1 MNPSIK
7 NPTGLNEPSSVKI
20 KLPPFVKIIIKLAV
34 TVAALWYVFSKIELR
49 QVVTTIGQSNLFY
62 LAGALLL
69 FVLSKMVSSFRLNR
83 YLASIDIVI
92 SQKAH
97 MRLYLLGM
105 YYNLFLPGGI
115 GGDGYKVYLLSKR
128 YDVATRRIFWAI
140 LMDRIIG
147 VLALFC
153 MSVVLFSLLPGMGT
167 YAWFTWI
174 LIPLSIFIIYLIFTK
189 YFPYFL
195 PALWIT
201 NLQSL
206 VVQVLQLLSATLI
219 LLSLKVPGS
228 LEGYL
233 FIFLISSMV
242 AVLPLTIGGIG
253 SREFTFMLGARWL
266 GLDLDIS
273 ISLSLI
279 FFLITAFTSI
289 WGMIYSV
296 GPGLKL
302 DSTQGG
308 SQDRV
313 SSE

>member
-1 MNPSIK
+1 M
-7 NPTGLNEPSSVKI
+7 V
-20 KLPPFVKIIIKLAV
+20 PF
-34 TVAALWYVFSKIELR
+34 F
-49 QVVTTIGQSNLFY
+49 
-62 LAGALLL
+62 
-69 FVLSKMVSSFRLNR
+69 R

-115 GGDGYKVYLLSKR
+115 GGDGYKIYLLNKK

-140 LMDRIIG
+140 LIDRIIG

-153 MSVVLFSLLPGMGT
+153 MSVVLFSLIPGMGT

-174 LIPLSIFIIYLIFTK
+174 LIPLSVFIIYLIFRRF
-189 YFPYFL
+189 FPYFL

-206 VVQVLQLLSATLI
+206 VVQVLQLLSAILI

-233 FIFLISSMV
+233 FVFLISSIV

-253 SREFTFMLGARWL
+253 SREFTFMLGAQWL

-273 ISLSLI
+273 ISLSLL
-279 FFLITAFTSI
+279 FFLITAFTSL
-289 WGMIYSV
+289 WGVIYSV

-302 DSTQGG
+302 DSKQAGD
-308 SQDRV
+308 QDLV
-313 SSE
+313 NSE

>member
-1 MNPSIK
+1 M
-7 NPTGLNEPSSVKI
+7 V
-20 KLPPFVKIIIKLAV
+20 PF
-34 TVAALWYVFSKIELR
+34 F
-49 QVVTTIGQSNLFY
+49 
-62 LAGALLL
+62 
-69 FVLSKMVSSFRLNR
+69 R

-115 GGDGYKVYLLSKR
+115 GGDGNKIYLLNKK

-167 YAWFTWI
+167 YALFTWI
-174 LIPLSIFIIYLIFTK
+174 LIPLSVFIIYLIFRK

-206 VVQVLQLLSATLI
+206 VVQVLQLLSAILI

-302 DSTQGG
+302 DTKQGG
-308 SQDRV
+308 RQDRV